1 MLYFTKFYSF
11 DIKKFLGIAIS
22 ELNQNESFFSIL
34 HQKIVILGL
43 KKIQLR
49 DCNWEILLT
58 KIRKD
63 IARIQTESTSREKK
77 QGLAKNGLK
86 AQYRKTFVATNESEE
101 SGGNFLQDIA
111 DKLS

>member
-1 MLYFTKFYSF
+1 MKMSEIAALTDEQLVHTELSLERKLI
-11 DIKKFLGIAIS
+11 DARIKK
-22 ELNQNESFFSIL
+22 SFGTLEDSSVFA
-34 HQKIVILGL
+34 
-43 KKIQLR
+43 
-49 DCNWEILLT
+49 

-77 QGLAKNGLK
+77 QGLAKNALK
-86 AQYRKTFVATNESEE
+86 AQYRKTFVATNETEE